1 MRCLSPRI
9 RKRTPKKE
17 IALMN
22 LAQTIDIRLLTKAR
36 ASWLAAIAQLSGE
49 TALLPEWLP
58 DINSAKKP
66 SVVRLLD
73 DDED

>member
-1 MRCLSPRI
+1 
-9 RKRTPKKE
+9 
-17 IALMN
+17 MN
-22 LAQTIDIRLLTKAR
+22 LAQTVDIQLLTKAR

-49 TALLPEWLP
+49 AAPLPEWLP
-58 DINSAKKP
+58 DVTGAKKP

>member
-1 MRCLSPRI
+1 
-9 RKRTPKKE
+9 
-17 IALMN
+17 MN
-22 LAQTIDIRLLTKAR
+22 LAQTVDIQLLTKAR

-49 TALLPEWLP
+49 AAPLPQWLP
-58 DINSAKKP
+58 DVTGAKKP